1 MRRLLTVLVGF
12 AAPLAAQ
19 SVRAR
24 LEGRVPAASIPA
36 IDSLVQVAAR
46 ENLPTDPL
54 VQKAIEGGAKRVSG
68 ERIVK
73 AVGLNLDQLRRAQA
87 LLERA
92 GDAPPATPAEVI
104 TVAAAQKRGL
114 SDAEVAR
121 VVAALPDE
129 PRSSAL
135 HAVADLV
142 AHHFDADSG
151 TDLVLAAV
159 RQGVRGLRL
168 LDVSSAAAQEVQRG
182 RSRAEALALVR
193 RELPNVPPPP
203 PPTRATVLRARR
215 PASTGQQP
223 ER

>member
-1 MRRLLTVLVGF
+1 MKGLLTGLMVF
-12 AAPLAAQ
+12 ASPLAAQ
-19 SVRAR
+19 SVQAR
-24 LEGRVPAASIPA
+24 LEGRVPAASIPV

-46 ENLPTDPL
+46 EDLPTDPL

-87 LLERA
+87 LLRRA
-92 GDAPPATPAEVI
+92 GDSPPATPGEVF
-104 TVAAAQKRGL
+104 TVATAQKRGL
-114 SDAEVAR
+114 SDAEVER
-121 VVAALPDE
+121 VVAALPNE
-129 PRSSAL
+129 PRGAAL

-159 RQGVRGLRL
+159 REGVRGERL

-182 RSRAEALALVR
+182 RTRAEALALVR

-203 PPTRATVLRARR
+203 PPTRATVQRARR
-215 PASTGQQP
+215 PAATGQQP

>member
-135 HAVADLV
+135 V

-182 RSRAEALALVR
+182 RSRAEALAVVR

-203 PPTRATVLRARR
+203 PPTR
-215 PASTGQQP
+215 
-223 ER
+223 